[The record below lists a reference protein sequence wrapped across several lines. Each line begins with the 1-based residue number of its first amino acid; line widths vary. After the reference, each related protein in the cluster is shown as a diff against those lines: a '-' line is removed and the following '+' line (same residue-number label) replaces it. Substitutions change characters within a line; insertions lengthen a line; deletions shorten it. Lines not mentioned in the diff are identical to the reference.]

1 MKLGKVIRW
10 EFLQTI
16 RSKQFL
22 IITIL
27 IPAIVGIGI
36 FAATRAFGSDMR
48 GPSEPPPPMII
59 GMFLAFILFLGAF
72 MSGVMTM
79 YAVIKEKQTR
89 VVELMLSTVSAW
101 ELMAGKMIGLGL
113 SGLIQVTTWAVTAY
127 FVAGQFFPVSLAS
140 LTAVHWISYPLYFV
154 LGYLFIASIF
164 GTVGAAIKDIHSG
177 GAVGFAGMIPYL
189 PMMFSAIIIQKPD
202 LWWVRVAGF
211 IPPFTPGVMLLRI
224 GATPLATDGARLV
237 PTWEIAASLASL
249 ALGTFLMMRFATK
262 VFEVG
267 MLMTGK
273 SASLRELWRW
283 GRGRSR

>member
-1 MKLGKVIRW
+1 MKISRVIRW
-10 EFLQTI
+10 EFLQNV

-22 IITIL
+22 IITVL
-27 IPAIVGIGI
+27 IPAIIGI
-36 FAATRAFGSDMR
+36 AVFAVTRAMGDEITA
-48 GPSEPPPPMII
+48 PSEPPPPLII
-59 GMFLAFILFLGAF
+59 GMFIAFILFLGAF
-72 MSGVMTM
+72 MSGVMTLYGVM
-79 YAVIKEKQTR
+79 KEKQSR
-89 VVELMLSTVSAW
+89 VVEMMMSSVSAW

-113 SGLIQVTTWAVTAY
+113 TGLIQVIAWAATAY
-127 FVAGQFFPVSLAS
+127 FAASMFIPVSLAE
-140 LTAVHWISYPLYFV
+140 LTLVHWITFPLYFI

-164 GTVGAAIKDIHSG
+164 GSVGAAIKDIHSG

-189 PMMFSAIIIQKPD
+189 PMMLSSLIIQKPD
-202 LWWVRVAGF
+202 LLWIRIAGF
-211 IPPFTPGVMLLRI
+211 FPPFTPGVMLLRI
-224 GATPLATDGARLV
+224 GATPLVSEGTRFV
-237 PTWEIAASLASL
+237 PAWEIAVSLISL